1 MPRLLGV
8 EIPAEKRI
16 EASLTYIYGIG
27 LATSKRI
34 LEQTGIDP
42 NTRAKNLTPQQLNEI
57 IHAITNNKLKIE
69 GDLRRE
75 VQSNLKRLQAINCY
89 RGIRHRRGLPVRG
102 QRTSTNARTRKGPRK
117 TVGVIRSKEAKAG
130 VV

>member
-27 LATSKRI
+27 FATARRI
-34 LEQTGIDP
+34 LEQTNIDP
-42 NTRAKNLTPQQLNEI
+42 NLRAKNLTPQQLNEI
-57 IHAITNNKLKIE
+57 IHAITNNKVKIE

-75 VQSNLKRLQAINCY
+75 VQGELKSLQAITYY
-89 RGIRHRRGLPVRG
+89 RGSRPHKGAHN
-102 QRTSTNARTRKGPRK
+102 STDP
-117 TVGVIRSKEAKAG
+117 
-130 VV
+130 

>member
-27 LATSKRI
+27 PSTAKRI
-34 LEQTGIDP
+34 LERTNIDP
-42 NTRAKNLTPQQLNEI
+42 NLRAKNLTPQQVNEI
-57 IHAITNNKLKIE
+57 IQTITAGKMKIE
-69 GDLRRE
+69 GDLRRD

-89 RGIRHRRGLPVRG
+89 RGIRHRRSLPVRG

-117 TVGVIRSKEAKAG
+117 TVGVIRNKDAKAG
-130 VV
+130 KV

>member
-27 LATSKRI
+27 PAIGKRI
-34 LEQTGIDP
+34 LDQTNIDP
-42 NTRAKNLTPQQLNEI
+42 YAGGECLSPQELREI
-57 IHAITNNKLKIE
+57 SQSIASNKIAIE

-75 VQSNLKRLQAINCY
+75 VQGNLKRLQAINCY

-117 TVGVIRSKEAKAG
+117 TVGVIRNKEAKAG
-130 VV
+130 KV

>member
-8 EIPAEKRI
+8 EIPADKRI
-16 EASLTYIYGIG
+16 EASLTYIYGVG
-27 LATSKRI
+27 PSTAKRV
-34 LEQTGIDP
+34 LEQTNIDP
-42 NTRAKNLTPQQLNEI
+42 NLRAKDLTPQQINEI
-57 IHAITNNKLKIE
+57 IQTITHSKLPIE
-69 GDLRRE
+69 GDRRRE

-117 TVGVIRSKEAKAG
+117 TVGVIRNKDAKAG
-130 VV
+130 KV

>member
-27 LATSKRI
+27 LATARRI
-34 LEQTGIDP
+34 LEQTNIDP
-42 NTRAKNLTPQQLNEI
+42 NLRAKKLTPQQLNEI
-57 IHAITNNKLKIE
+57 IHAITNNKIKIE
-69 GDLRRE
+69 GDLRRDT
-75 VQSNLKRLQAINCY
+75 QSNLKRLQAINCY

-117 TVGVIRSKEAKAG
+117 TVGVIRSKEAKSG

>member
-27 LATSKRI
+27 PAIAKRI
-34 LEQTGIDP
+34 LDQTNIDP
-42 NTRAKNLTPQQLNEI
+42 NLRAKNLTPQQLHEI
-57 IHAITNNKLKIE
+57 IHSITSNKIPIE

-75 VQSNLKRLQAINCY
+75 VQGNLKRLQAINCY

-117 TVGVIRSKEAKAG
+117 TVGVIRNKDAKTG
-130 VV
+130 KV